1 MILKTIDRY
10 ILSELLK
17 TFFISLGALTMLLFL
32 DKFLFLAEMIINRGV
47 SVLEVVRIMTYISP
61 AFLALTIPM
70 SVLIASVVTWNQFSA
85 YNEWVAMKAC
95 NMSFLRLMKSVM
107 IFSVFGYLLANI
119 VMFYALPWGNL
130 SYKKLIYDIIQNRA
144 TLDIK
149 PNVFNRDFKNLVLFT
164 RDKKADSTLKHIFI
178 ADTTSPETPK
188 IITAD
193 EGLIIPNPKILK
205 IQLKLNYGT
214 IHELGKSK
222 SNYQTLNFDRYDLN
236 LKLPDTERLQQEALV
251 GNRELSFTQ
260 IRQKIA
266 ELKKNGQDTFS
277 PEVELSKKFSIPFTC
292 LLFGLLGAPLGLHS
306 SRSGKSGSFAISII
320 VILVYY
326 IALIS
331 TQNLGKI
338 GKINSYFSV
347 WIPNLVLLTG
357 VIYMAYKMQMEK
369 PFKIFDQIGHFIAGL
384 TESIKKWNSSLFPPG
399 PISNPRKKRTHRNQK
414 KIDRAARELF
424 DEKIKQIR
432 SD

>member
-1 MILKTIDRY
+1 
-10 ILSELLK
+10 
-17 TFFISLGALTMLLFL
+17 MLMFL

-70 SVLIASVVTWNQFSA
+70 SVLIASVVTFNQFSA

-205 IQLKLNYGT
+205 IHLY
-214 IHELGKSK
+214 
-222 SNYQTLNFDRYDLN
+222 
-236 LKLPDTERLQQEALV
+236 
-251 GNRELSFTQ
+251 
-260 IRQKIA
+260 
-266 ELKKNGQDTFS
+266 
-277 PEVELSKKFSIPFTC
+277 
-292 LLFGLLGAPLGLHS
+292 
-306 SRSGKSGSFAISII
+306 
-320 VILVYY
+320 
-326 IALIS
+326 
-331 TQNLGKI
+331 
-338 GKINSYFSV
+338 
-347 WIPNLVLLTG
+347 TG
-357 VIYMAYKMQMEK
+357 I
-369 PFKIFDQIGHFIAGL
+369 
-384 TESIKKWNSSLFPPG
+384 
-399 PISNPRKKRTHRNQK
+399 
-414 KIDRAARELF
+414 
-424 DEKIKQIR
+424 
-432 SD
+432 

>member
-1 MILKTIDRY
+1 
-10 ILSELLK
+10 
-17 TFFISLGALTMLLFL
+17 MLLFL

-107 IFSVFGYLLANI
+107 IFYVFGYMLANI

-144 TLDIK
+144 TLDSK

-205 IQLKLNYGT
+205 IQLKLN
-214 IHELGKSK
+214 L
-222 SNYQTLNFDRYDLN
+222 
-236 LKLPDTERLQQEALV
+236 
-251 GNRELSFTQ
+251 
-260 IRQKIA
+260 
-266 ELKKNGQDTFS
+266 
-277 PEVELSKKFSIPFTC
+277 
-292 LLFGLLGAPLGLHS
+292 
-306 SRSGKSGSFAISII
+306 
-320 VILVYY
+320 
-326 IALIS
+326 
-331 TQNLGKI
+331 
-338 GKINSYFSV
+338 
-347 WIPNLVLLTG
+347 
-357 VIYMAYKMQMEK
+357 
-369 PFKIFDQIGHFIAGL
+369 
-384 TESIKKWNSSLFPPG
+384 
-399 PISNPRKKRTHRNQK
+399 
-414 KIDRAARELF
+414 
-424 DEKIKQIR
+424 
-432 SD
+432 